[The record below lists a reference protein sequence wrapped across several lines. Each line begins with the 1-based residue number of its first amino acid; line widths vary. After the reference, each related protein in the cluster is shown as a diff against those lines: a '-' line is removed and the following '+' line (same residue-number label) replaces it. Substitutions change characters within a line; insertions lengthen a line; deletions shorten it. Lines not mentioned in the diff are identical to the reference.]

1 MAGCHDCVCCWVLLL
16 QPPLISKTQGLAG
29 LCLHQLGVLVL
40 PTPGK
45 YWPGLRSGPAHC
57 YDSGWAAGHGGRG
70 IVPQTGSH
78 HRSLSLPAVTSSEAV
93 LTFLQN
99 ASLFALP
106 AMGTGLPPPPE
117 RGLPLP
123 VDSTPSLATLLAT
136 PLTGVSTSSKT
147 PPLVL
152 SSALPAIP
160 GKVVETIRAGGYI
173 DFKELL
179 PDNMALRRRLMEAGW
194 GTAHSQA
201 SNSREIK
208 DVTTW
213 VHCFL
218 SFVAAKVDSEETR
231 QLMAYG
237 QIVLMLATKYGGL
250 GWRLY
255 DAHFR
260 QLVSAGQHLPWAKI
274 NPSMMLAH

>member
-1 MAGCHDCVCCWVLLL
+1 
-16 QPPLISKTQGLAG
+16 
-29 LCLHQLGVLVL
+29 
-40 PTPGK
+40 
-45 YWPGLRSGPAHC
+45 
-57 YDSGWAAGHGGRG
+57 
-70 IVPQTGSH
+70 
-78 HRSLSLPAVTSSEAV
+78 
-93 LTFLQN
+93 
-99 ASLFALP
+99 
-106 AMGTGLPPPPE
+106 MGTGLPPPHE
-117 RGLPLP
+117 RSLPLP

-136 PLTGVSTSSKT
+136 PLAGVSTSSKT

-194 GTAHSQA
+194 GTTHSQA

-260 QLVSAGQHLPWAKI
+260 QLVSAGQHLPWAEI
-274 NPSMMLAH
+274 NPSMMLADVVRSGGTSCPLCQGHDHEEKDCALAVTRSTQPQKVERRPVPYNRTEDDGICRRFNRSGGCPSSRCRFEHKCSRCGKVDHGAAGCRQLKAASKPKGDTPTPPPRPT

>member
-1 MAGCHDCVCCWVLLL
+1 MQNAFFVAGCHDCVCCWVLLL

-29 LCLHQLGVLVL
+29 LCLHQLGVLVM
-40 PTPGK
+40 PTQGK

-99 ASLFALP
+99 APLFASP
-106 AMGTGLPPPPE
+106 AMGA
-117 RGLPLP
+117 GLPLP

-136 PLTGVSTSSKT
+136 PLTGASTSSKT

-160 GKVVETIRAGGYI
+160 GEVIETIRAGGYI

-179 PDNMALRRRLMEAGW
+179 PDNMALRHHLMEAGW
-194 GTAHSQA
+194 GATHSQV

-208 DVTTW
+208 DITTW
-213 VHCFL
+213 VHCFM
-218 SFVAAKVDSEETR
+218 SFVAAKVDSEETC

-237 QIVLMLATKYGGL
+237 
-250 GWRLY
+250 
-255 DAHFR
+255 
-260 QLVSAGQHLPWAKI
+260 
-274 NPSMMLAH
+274 